1 MHTKGPGR
9 LCLKGVMQMKKSIML
24 LLTLE
29 LLLGGCG
36 SSGEIYIA
44 GEETV
49 PSVSPPSEENST
61 VSDEL
66 KDKETLW
73 IYVCG
78 AVNTPGVYELP
89 AGSRVCHAVQAAGGM
104 LANAESRAV
113 NQAEELSDGQQITI
127 PTVEETQEG
136 IPSEESAQTGISADG
151 KININTATLEELCT
165 LTGIGETRA
174 QAIMEYREQNGGFHS
189 IEELMNIDGIKEKIF
204 EKLREEVTVG

>member
-1 MHTKGPGR
+1 M
-9 LCLKGVMQMKKSIML
+9 
-24 LLTLE
+24 
-29 LLLGGCG
+29 
-36 SSGEIYIA
+36 
-44 GEETV
+44 
-49 PSVSPPSEENST
+49 
-61 VSDEL
+61 SDEL

-78 AVNTPGVYELP
+78 AVNPPGVYELP
-89 AGSRVCHAVQAAGGM
+89 AGSRVYHAVQAAGGM

-151 KININTATLEELCT
+151 KININTASLEELCT

-204 EKLREEVTVG
+204 EKLRGEVTVG